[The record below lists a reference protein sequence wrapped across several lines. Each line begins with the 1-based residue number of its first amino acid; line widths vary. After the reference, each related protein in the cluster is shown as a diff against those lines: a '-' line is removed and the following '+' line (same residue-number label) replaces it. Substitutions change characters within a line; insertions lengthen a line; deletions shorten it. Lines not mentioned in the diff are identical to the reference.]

1 MTNKLLIFV
10 LILFILMN
18 VVAYFHAAK
27 FTRFDH
33 SLNKT
38 DASHLSF
45 LQKVSAL
52 LFGVSNPRPE
62 NLITPTQPF
71 ETITLKSNKQI
82 ECWLIKT
89 DSAKGTVILFH
100 GYGGTKSSMLD
111 KANIFLALG
120 YNIMMVD
127 FMGSGGS
134 EGNQTTLGFY
144 EAEEVKTCVD
154 YLNDKG
160 EKNIILF
167 GTSMGAVAIMKAEQD
182 YKLNAKLII
191 IECPFGRML
200 QTVQA
205 RFTLMGVPSFP
216 MANLLVFWGGFQ
228 NKFDAFAHN
237 PTKYAKS
244 IICPALLIYGEQD
257 PKVSKNEIEKIYKN
271 LKGKKEL
278 KIYKNAGH
286 DDYLDNYKTEWTEDI
301 KEFLQANNN

>member
-1 MTNKLLIFV
+1 MLIKFTIVV
-10 LILFILMN
+10 LVAFILMN
-18 VVAYFHAAK
+18 VVSYFHAAK

-45 LQKVSAL
+45 FQKINAL

-62 NLITPTQPF
+62 NLILPTQPY
-71 ETITLKSNKQI
+71 ETIKLNSNKQI
-82 ECWLIKT
+82 ECWLIKA
-89 DSAKGTVILFH
+89 DSSKGTVILFH
-100 GYGGTKSSMLD
+100 GYGGCKSSMLD
-111 KANIFLALG
+111 KASVFLHLG
-120 YNIMMVD
+120 YSTMLVD

-154 YLNDKG
+154 YLSGKG
-160 EKNIILF
+160 EKNSILF
-167 GTSMGAVAIMKAEQD
+167 GTSMGAVAIMKAERD
-182 YKLNAKLII
+182 YNLNVRSII
-191 IECPFGRML
+191 LECPFGRML

-237 PTKYAKS
+237 PTKYAKR
-244 IICPALLIYGEQD
+244 IKCPTLLMYGGQD
-257 PKVSKNEIEKIYKN
+257 HKVSLGEIKKIYKK

-278 KIYKNAGH
+278 KIYQNAGH
-286 DDYLDNYKTEWTEDI
+286 DDYLNNYQAEWTADI
-301 KEFLQANNN
+301 KSFLERN